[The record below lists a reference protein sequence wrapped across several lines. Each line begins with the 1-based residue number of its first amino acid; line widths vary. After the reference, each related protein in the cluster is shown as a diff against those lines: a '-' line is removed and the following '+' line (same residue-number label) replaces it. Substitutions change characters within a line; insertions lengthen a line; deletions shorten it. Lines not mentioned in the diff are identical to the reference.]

1 MNSPMLKPQTTPYHH
16 PQHLIPQIK
25 NCKTIQQLKTIH
37 AIFIK
42 TNKANDPTVST
53 ELIKFSATSNFR
65 DPIYAFK
72 LFDKMSQPNCFAW
85 NTVIRAFSDSS
96 SSDDACNALLLF
108 CQMLYDGVVEPN
120 SFTFPSVLKACSVVG
135 LEEGKQV
142 HGLVV
147 KFGFVDDE
155 FVVSNLLR
163 MYVMCGSIEDASVLF
178 HRNVGGLSSGNE
190 MVVRDKRRQE
200 GNVVLCNVMID
211 GYVRIGKIDL
221 ARGLFEQM
229 QQRSVVS
236 WNTMISGYAQ
246 NGFFMEAVEL
256 FRRMMEMGDVS
267 PNRVTL
273 VSVLPAIS
281 RLGALE
287 LGKWVHLY
295 AERNRIMIDE
305 VLGSAL
311 VDMYAKCGSIEKAVQ
326 VFERLSKTNVIAWNA
341 IIGGLAM
348 HGKAKDVLD
357 YFSRMERSGVSPS
370 DVTYIAIL
378 SACSHAGLVEE
389 GRSFFNHMVNNVG
402 LEPRI
407 EHYGCMVDLLGRAG
421 YLEEAEELIMNMPI
435 KPDDVI
441 WKALLGACKMNK
453 NVEIGRR
460 AAEVLM
466 KLAPHDSGAY
476 VALSNLYASSENWDG
491 VAEVRMMMKE
501 LDIRKDP
508 GCSWTEIDG
517 VIHEFLVEDDSHPRA
532 KEIHSMLKEIS
543 NKLSFVGHMQDT
555 TQVLL
560 KMDEKDK
567 ENLLHYHSE
576 KIAVAFGLISTSPK
590 TPLHIVKN
598 LRICEDCHSSMK
610 LISKVYDRRIIIRD
624 RKRFHHFDNGSCSCM
639 DYW

>member
-1 MNSPMLKPQTTPYHH
+1 
-16 PQHLIPQIK
+16 
-25 NCKTIQQLKTIH
+25 
-37 AIFIK
+37 
-42 TNKANDPTVST
+42 
-53 ELIKFSATSNFR
+53 
-65 DPIYAFK
+65 
-72 LFDKMSQPNCFAW
+72 MSQPNCFSW
-85 NTVIRAFSDSS
+85 NTVIRAFSEGSS
-96 SSDDACNALLLF
+96 SNAINALLIF
-108 CQMLYDGVVEPN
+108 CQLMSDGVVEPN
-120 SFTFPSVLKACSVVG
+120 SFTFPSVLKACSVFAG

-147 KFGFVDDE
+147 KFGFADDE

-163 MYVMCGSIEDASVLF
+163 LYVLCGSIEDASVLF
-178 HRNVGGLSSGNE
+178 HKNVGDLSSE
-190 MVVRDKRRQE
+190 IRVRDKRRQE

-211 GYVRIGKIDL
+211 GYVRIRKIDA
-221 ARGLFEQM
+221 ARELFNEM
-229 QQRSVVS
+229 QQKSVVS
-236 WNTMISGYAQ
+236 WNAMISGYAQ
-246 NGFFMEAVEL
+246 NGFFKEAIDL
-256 FRRMMEMGDVS
+256 FHMMMEMGDVS

-273 VSVLPAIS
+273 ASVLPAIS

-287 LGKWVHLY
+287 LGEWVHLY
-295 AERNRIMIDE
+295 AERNGVRIDA

-311 VDMYAKCGSIEKAVQ
+311 IDMYAKCGNIEKAIQ
-326 VFERLSKTNVIAWNA
+326 VFKRLLKTNVIVWNA
-341 IIGGLAM
+341 MIGGLAM

-378 SACSHAGLVEE
+378 SACSHAGLVKK
-389 GRSFFNHMVNNVG
+389 GISIFNDMVNRVG

-421 YLEEAEELIMNMPI
+421 YLEEAEELITNMPI

-441 WKALLGACKMNK
+441 WKALLGSCKLHK

-476 VALSNLYASSENWDG
+476 VALSNLYASSGNWDG

-508 GCSWTEIDG
+508 GCSWIEIDG

-543 NKLSFVGHMQDT
+543 DKLSLVGHIQDT

-560 KMDEKDK
+560 KIDDEHK
-567 ENLLHYHSE
+567 ESLLHYHSE
-576 KIAVAFGLISTSPK
+576 KIAVAFGLISTLPK
-590 TPLHIVKN
+590 TPLQIVKN

-610 LISKVYDRRIIIRD
+610 LISKVYERKIIIRD
-624 RKRFHHFDNGSCSCM
+624 RKRFHHFENGSCSCM

>member
-1 MNSPMLKPQTTPYHH
+1 MNYPILKPQTTPYQH
-16 PQHLIPQIK
+16 QHLIPQIK
-25 NCKTIQQLKTIH
+25 NCKTIQELKQLH

-42 TNKANDPTVST
+42 TNKAHDPTVST
-53 ELIKFSATSNFR
+53 ELLKLTATSDFR
-65 DPIYAFK
+65 DPIYALS
-72 LFDKMSQPNCFAW
+72 LFDQMSQPNCFAW

-96 SSDDACNALLLF
+96 SSNANNALLIF
-108 CQMLYDGVVEPN
+108 CQMMYDGVVEPN
-120 SFTFPSVLKACSVVG
+120 SFTFPSVLKACSVVAG

-163 MYVMCGSIEDASVLF
+163 MYVLCGSIEDASVLF
-178 HRNVGGLSSGNE
+178 HKNVGDLSSE
-190 MVVRDKRRQE
+190 IRVRDKRRQE

-211 GYVRIGKIDL
+211 GYVRIGKIDA
-221 ARGLFEQM
+221 ARELFDEM
-229 QQRSVVS
+229 QQKSVVS
-236 WNTMISGYAQ
+236 WNAMISGYAQ
-246 NGFFMEAVEL
+246 NGFFKEAVDL
-256 FRRMMEMGDVS
+256 FHRMMEMGDVS

-295 AERNRIMIDE
+295 AERNGVRIDE

-311 VDMYAKCGSIEKAVQ
+311 IDMYAKCGNIEKAIQ
-326 VFERLSKTNVIAWNA
+326 VFKRLSKTNVIAWNA
-341 IIGGLAM
+341 MIGGLAM

-378 SACSHAGLVEE
+378 NACSHAGLVEK
-389 GRSFFNHMVNNVG
+389 GRSIFNDMVNRVG

-421 YLEEAEELIMNMPI
+421 YLEEAEELITNMPI

-441 WKALLGACKMNK
+441 WKALLGACKLHK

-476 VALSNLYASSENWDG
+476 VALSNLYASSGNWDG

-508 GCSWTEIDG
+508 GCSWIEIDG

-543 NKLSFVGHMQDT
+543 NKLSLVGHIQDT

-560 KMDEKDK
+560 KMDEEHK
-567 ENLLHYHSE
+567 ESLLHYHSE

-590 TPLHIVKN
+590 TPLQIVKN

-610 LISKVYDRRIIIRD
+610 LISKVYQRRIIIRD
-624 RKRFHHFDNGSCSCM
+624 RKRFHHFENGSCSCM

>member
-1 MNSPMLKPQTTPYHH
+1 MNYPILKPQTTPYQH
-16 PQHLIPQIK
+16 QHLIPQIK
-25 NCKTIQQLKTIH
+25 NCKTIQELKQLH

-42 TNKANDPTVST
+42 TNKAHDPTVST
-53 ELIKFSATSNFR
+53 ELLKLTATSDFR
-65 DPIYAFK
+65 DPIYALS
-72 LFDKMSQPNCFAW
+72 LFDQMSQPNCFAW

-96 SSDDACNALLLF
+96 SSNANNALLIF
-108 CQMLYDGVVEPN
+108 CQMMYDGVVEPN
-120 SFTFPSVLKACSVVG
+120 SFTFPSVLKACSVVAG

-163 MYVMCGSIEDASVLF
+163 MYVLCGSIEDASVLF
-178 HRNVGGLSSGNE
+178 HKNVGDLSSE
-190 MVVRDKRRQE
+190 IRVRDKRRQE

-211 GYVRIGKIDL
+211 GYVRIGKIDA
-221 ARGLFEQM
+221 ARELFDEM
-229 QQRSVVS
+229 QQKSVVS
-236 WNTMISGYAQ
+236 WNAMISGYAQ
-246 NGFFMEAVEL
+246 NGFFKEAVDL
-256 FRRMMEMGDVS
+256 FHRMMEMGDVS

-295 AERNRIMIDE
+295 AERNGVRIDE

-311 VDMYAKCGSIEKAVQ
+311 IDMYAKCGNIEKAIQ
-326 VFERLSKTNVIAWNA
+326 VFKRLSKTNVIAWNA
-341 IIGGLAM
+341 MIGGLAM

-378 SACSHAGLVEE
+378 SACSHAGLVEK
-389 GRSFFNHMVNNVG
+389 GRSIFNDMVNRAG
-402 LEPRI
+402 LQPRI

-421 YLEEAEELIMNMPI
+421 YLEEAEELITNMPI

-441 WKALLGACKMNK
+441 WKALLGACKLHK

-476 VALSNLYASSENWDG
+476 VALSNLYASSGNWDG

-508 GCSWTEIDG
+508 GCSWIEIDG

-543 NKLSFVGHMQDT
+543 NKLSLVGHIQDT

-560 KMDEKDK
+560 KMDEEHK
-567 ENLLHYHSE
+567 ESLLHYHSE

-590 TPLHIVKN
+590 TPLQIVKN

-610 LISKVYDRRIIIRD
+610 LISKVYQRRIIIRD
-624 RKRFHHFDNGSCSCM
+624 RKRFHHFENGSCSCM

>member
-1 MNSPMLKPQTTPYHH
+1 MNYPILKPQTTPYQH
-16 PQHLIPQIK
+16 QHLIPQIK
-25 NCKTIQQLKTIH
+25 NCKTIQELKQLH

-42 TNKANDPTVST
+42 TNKAHDPTVST
-53 ELIKFSATSNFR
+53 ELLKLTATSDFR
-65 DPIYAFK
+65 DPIYALS
-72 LFDKMSQPNCFAW
+72 LFDQMSQPNCFAW

-96 SSDDACNALLLF
+96 SSNANNALLIF
-108 CQMLYDGVVEPN
+108 CQMMYDGVVEPN
-120 SFTFPSVLKACSVVG
+120 SFTFPSVLKACSVVAG

-163 MYVMCGSIEDASVLF
+163 MYVLCGSIEDASVLF
-178 HRNVGGLSSGNE
+178 HKNVGDLSSE
-190 MVVRDKRRQE
+190 IRVRDKRRQE

-211 GYVRIGKIDL
+211 GYVRIGKIDA
-221 ARGLFEQM
+221 ARELFDEM
-229 QQRSVVS
+229 QQKSVVS
-236 WNTMISGYAQ
+236 WNAMISGYAQ
-246 NGFFMEAVEL
+246 NGFFKEAVDL
-256 FRRMMEMGDVS
+256 FHRMMEMGDVS

-295 AERNRIMIDE
+295 AERNRVRIDE

-311 VDMYAKCGSIEKAVQ
+311 IDMYAKCGNIEKAIQ
-326 VFERLSKTNVIAWNA
+326 VFKRLSKTNVIAWNA
-341 IIGGLAM
+341 MIGGLAM

-378 SACSHAGLVEE
+378 NACSHAGLVEK
-389 GRSFFNHMVNNVG
+389 GRSIFNDMVNRVG

-421 YLEEAEELIMNMPI
+421 YLEEAEELITNMPI

-441 WKALLGACKMNK
+441 WKALLGACKLHK

-476 VALSNLYASSENWDG
+476 VALSNLYASSGNWDG

-508 GCSWTEIDG
+508 GCSWIEIDG

-543 NKLSFVGHMQDT
+543 NKLSLVGHIQDT

-560 KMDEKDK
+560 KMDEEHK
-567 ENLLHYHSE
+567 ESLLHYHSE

-590 TPLHIVKN
+590 TPLQIVKN

-610 LISKVYDRRIIIRD
+610 LISKVYQRRIIIRD
-624 RKRFHHFDNGSCSCM
+624 RKRFHHFENGSCSCM

>member
-1 MNSPMLKPQTTPYHH
+1 MNYPILKPQTTPY
-16 PQHLIPQIK
+16 QHQNLIPRIK
-25 NCKTIQQLKTIH
+25 NCKTIQELKQLH

-42 TNKANDPTVST
+42 TNKAHDPTVST
-53 ELIKFSATSNFR
+53 ELLKLTATSDFR
-65 DPIYAFK
+65 DPIYALS
-72 LFDKMSQPNCFAW
+72 LFDQMSQPNCFAW

-96 SSDDACNALLLF
+96 SSNANNALLIF
-108 CQMLYDGVVEPN
+108 CQMMYDGVVEPN
-120 SFTFPSVLKACSVVG
+120 SFTFPSVLKACSVVAG

-163 MYVMCGSIEDASVLF
+163 MYVLCGSIEDASVLF
-178 HRNVGGLSSGNE
+178 HKNVGDLSSE
-190 MVVRDKRRQE
+190 IRVRDKRRQE

-211 GYVRIGKIDL
+211 GYVRIGKIDA
-221 ARGLFEQM
+221 ARELFDEM
-229 QQRSVVS
+229 QQKSVVS
-236 WNTMISGYAQ
+236 WNAMISGYAQ
-246 NGFFMEAVEL
+246 NGFFKEAVDL
-256 FRRMMEMGDVS
+256 FHRMMEMGDVS

-295 AERNRIMIDE
+295 AERNGVRIDE

-311 VDMYAKCGSIEKAVQ
+311 IDMYAKCGNIEKAIQ
-326 VFERLSKTNVIAWNA
+326 VFKRLSKTNVIAWNA
-341 IIGGLAM
+341 MIGGLAM

-378 SACSHAGLVEE
+378 SACSHAGLVEK
-389 GRSFFNHMVNNVG
+389 GRSIFNDMVNRAG
-402 LEPRI
+402 LQPRI

-421 YLEEAEELIMNMPI
+421 YLEEAEELITNMPI

-441 WKALLGACKMNK
+441 WKALLGACKLHK

-476 VALSNLYASSENWDG
+476 VALSNLYASSGNWDG

-508 GCSWTEIDG
+508 GCSWIEIDG

-543 NKLSFVGHMQDT
+543 NKLSLVGHIQDT

-560 KMDEKDK
+560 KMDEEHK
-567 ENLLHYHSE
+567 ESLLHYHSE

-590 TPLHIVKN
+590 TPLQIVKN

-610 LISKVYDRRIIIRD
+610 LISKVYQRRIIIRD
-624 RKRFHHFDNGSCSCM
+624 RKRFHHFENGSCSCM

>member
-1 MNSPMLKPQTTPYHH
+1 MNYPILKPQTTPYQH
-16 PQHLIPQIK
+16 QHLIPQIK
-25 NCKTIQQLKTIH
+25 NCKTIQELKQLH

-42 TNKANDPTVST
+42 TNKVHDPTVST
-53 ELIKFSATSNFR
+53 ELLKLTATSDFR
-65 DPIYAFK
+65 DPIYALS
-72 LFDKMSQPNCFAW
+72 LFDQMSQPNCFAW

-96 SSDDACNALLLF
+96 SSNANNALLIF
-108 CQMLYDGVVEPN
+108 CQMMYDGVVEPN
-120 SFTFPSVLKACSVVG
+120 SFTFPSVLKACSVVAG

-163 MYVMCGSIEDASVLF
+163 MYVLCGSIEDASVLF
-178 HRNVGGLSSGNE
+178 HKNVGDLSSE
-190 MVVRDKRRQE
+190 IRVRDKRRQE

-211 GYVRIGKIDL
+211 GYVRIGKIDA
-221 ARGLFEQM
+221 ARELFDEM
-229 QQRSVVS
+229 QQKSVVS
-236 WNTMISGYAQ
+236 WNAMISGYAQ
-246 NGFFMEAVEL
+246 NGFFKEAVDL
-256 FRRMMEMGDVS
+256 FHRMMEMGDVS

-295 AERNRIMIDE
+295 AERNGVRIDE

-311 VDMYAKCGSIEKAVQ
+311 IDMYAKCGNIEKAIQ
-326 VFERLSKTNVIAWNA
+326 VFKRLSKTNVIAWNA
-341 IIGGLAM
+341 MIGGLAM

-378 SACSHAGLVEE
+378 NACSHAGLVEK
-389 GRSFFNHMVNNVG
+389 GRSIFNDMVNRVG

-421 YLEEAEELIMNMPI
+421 YLEEAEELITNMPI

-441 WKALLGACKMNK
+441 WKALLGACKLHK

-476 VALSNLYASSENWDG
+476 VALSNLYASSGNWDG

-508 GCSWTEIDG
+508 GCSWIEIDG

-543 NKLSFVGHMQDT
+543 NKLSLVGHIQDT

-560 KMDEKDK
+560 KMDEEHK
-567 ENLLHYHSE
+567 ESLLHYHSE

-590 TPLHIVKN
+590 TPLQIVKN

-610 LISKVYDRRIIIRD
+610 LISKVYQRRIIIRD
-624 RKRFHHFDNGSCSCM
+624 RKRFHHFENGSCSCM

>member
-1 MNSPMLKPQTTPYHH
+1 MNNPMLKPQTTPYHH

-25 NCKTIQQLKTIH
+25 NCKTLQQLKQLH

-42 TNKANDPTVST
+42 TNKTNDPTVST
-53 ELIKFSATSNFR
+53 ELLKLSATSDFR
-65 DPIYAFK
+65 DPIYALS
-72 LFDKMSQPNCFAW
+72 LFDQMSQPNCFAW
-85 NTVIRAFSDSS
+85 NTVIRALADSS
-96 SSDDACNALLLF
+96 SNADNALLIF
-108 CQMLYDGVVEPN
+108 CKMLSDGVVEPN
-120 SFTFPSVLKACSVVG
+120 GFTFPSVLKACSVVAG

-147 KFGFVDDE
+147 KLGFVDDE

-163 MYVMCGSIEDASVLF
+163 MYVMCGSTEDAGVLF
-178 HRNVGGLSSGNE
+178 RRSVDCVSDGNE
-190 MVVRDKRRQE
+190 MVVRGKRRQE

-211 GYVRIGKIDL
+211 GYVKIGKIDA
-221 ARGLFEQM
+221 ARELFDKMVE
-229 QQRSVVS
+229 RSVVS
-236 WNTMISGYAQ
+236 WNAMISGYAQ
-246 NGFFMEAVEL
+246 NGFFMEAVDL
-256 FRRMMEMGDVS
+256 FHRMMEMGDVL

-295 AERNRIMIDE
+295 AERNGVRIDE

-311 VDMYAKCGSIEKAVQ
+311 VDMYAKCGSIEKAIQ

-357 YFSRMERSGVSPS
+357 SFSRMKSSGVSPS

-378 SACSHAGLVEE
+378 SACSHAGLVEK
-389 GRSFFNHMVNNVG
+389 GRSIFNDMVNRVG

-421 YLEEAEELIMNMPI
+421 YLKEAEELITNMPI
-435 KPDDVI
+435 RPDDVI
-441 WKALLGACKMNK
+441 WKALLGACKMHK
-453 NVEIGRR
+453 NVEIGRH

-476 VALSNLYASSENWDG
+476 VALSNLYASAGNWDG
-491 VAEVRMMMKE
+491 VAEVRLMMKE

-508 GCSWTEIDG
+508 GCSWIEIDG

-532 KEIHSMLKEIS
+532 KEIHSMLTEIS
-543 NKLSFVGHMQDT
+543 NKLSLVGHVQDT

-560 KMDEKDK
+560 KMDEKHK
-567 ENLLHYHSE
+567 ETLLHYHSE

-590 TPLHIVKN
+590 TTLQIVKN

-610 LISKVYDRRIIIRD
+610 LISKVYERRIIIRD
-624 RKRFHHFDNGSCSCM
+624 RKRFHHFDNGLCSCM

>member
-1 MNSPMLKPQTTPYHH
+1 MNYPMLKPQTTPYHH
-16 PQHLIPQIK
+16 PQTLIPQIK
-25 NCKTIQQLKTIH
+25 HCKTIQQLKQLH

-42 TNKANDPTVST
+42 TNQTHDPTVST
-53 ELIKFSATSNFR
+53 ELLKLSSTSAFR
-65 DPIYAFK
+65 DPIYALS
-72 LFDKMSQPNCFAW
+72 LFDQMPQPNVFAW

-96 SSDDACNALLLF
+96 NADKALLLF
-108 CQMLYDGVVEPN
+108 CRMLFDGFVEPN
-120 SFTFPSVLKACSVVG
+120 SFTFPSVLKACSVVDG
-135 LEEGKQV
+135 LKEGKQI
-142 HGLVV
+142 HCLVV

-155 FVVSNLLR
+155 FIISNLIR
-163 MYVMCGSIEDASVLF
+163 MYVMCGSIENASVLF
-178 HRNVGGLSSGNE
+178 HRNVDFVSSRNG
-190 MVVRDKRRQE
+190 VIVRDKRRQE

-211 GYVRIGKIDL
+211 GYVRNGKLDV
-221 ARGLFEQM
+221 ARGMFDKM
-229 QQRSVVS
+229 HQRSVVS
-236 WNTMISGYAQ
+236 WNSMISGYAQ
-246 NGFFMEAVEL
+246 NGFFMEAIDL

-267 PNRVTL
+267 LNRVTL

-295 AERNRIMIDE
+295 AERNGIQIDE

-326 VFERLSKTNVIAWNA
+326 VFERLPQTNYIAWNA
-341 IIGGLAM
+341 VIGGLAM
-348 HGKAKDVLD
+348 HGKAKEVLD
-357 YFSRMERSGVSPS
+357 CFSRMERSGVSPS

-378 SACSHAGLVEE
+378 SACSHAGLVEK
-389 GRSFFNHMVNNVG
+389 GRSFFKDMVNRVG

-435 KPDDVI
+435 RSDDVI
-441 WKALLGACKMNK
+441 WKALLGACKMHK

-476 VALSNLYASSENWDG
+476 VALSNLYAASGNWDG
-491 VAEVRMMMKE
+491 VAKVRLMMKE
-501 LDIRKDP
+501 MDIRKDP
-508 GCSWTEIDG
+508 GCSWIEIDG

-532 KEIHSMLKEIS
+532 KEINSMLKEIS
-543 NKLSFVGHMQDT
+543 NKLSLVGHMPNT
-555 TQVLL
+555 TQVLV
-560 KMDEKDK
+560 KMDQKHK
-567 ENLLHYHSE
+567 ESLLHYHSE

-590 TPLHIVKN
+590 TTLQIVKN
-598 LRICEDCHSSMK
+598 LRICDDCHSSMK
-610 LISKVYDRRIIIRD
+610 LISKFYERRIVIRD
-624 RKRFHHFDNGSCSCM
+624 RKRFHHFENGSCSCM

>member
-1 MNSPMLKPQTTPYHH
+1 MNYPILKPQTTPY
-16 PQHLIPQIK
+16 QHLNLIPQIK
-25 NCKTIQQLKTIH
+25 NCKTIQELKQLH

-42 TNKANDPTVST
+42 TNKAHDPTVST
-53 ELIKFSATSNFR
+53 ELLKLTATSDFR
-65 DPIYAFK
+65 DPIYALS
-72 LFDKMSQPNCFAW
+72 LFDQMSQPNCFAW

-96 SSDDACNALLLF
+96 SSNANNALLIF
-108 CQMLYDGVVEPN
+108 CQMMYDGVVEPN
-120 SFTFPSVLKACSVVG
+120 SFTFPSVLKACSVVAG

-163 MYVMCGSIEDASVLF
+163 MYVLCGSIEDASVLF
-178 HRNVGGLSSGNE
+178 HKNVGDLSSE
-190 MVVRDKRRQE
+190 IRVRDKRRQE

-211 GYVRIGKIDL
+211 GYVRIGKIDA
-221 ARGLFEQM
+221 ARELFDEM
-229 QQRSVVS
+229 QQKSVVS
-236 WNTMISGYAQ
+236 WNAMISGYAQ
-246 NGFFMEAVEL
+246 NGFFKEAVDL
-256 FRRMMEMGDVS
+256 FHRMMEMGDVS

-295 AERNRIMIDE
+295 AERNGVRIDE

-311 VDMYAKCGSIEKAVQ
+311 IDMYAKCGNIEKAIQ
-326 VFERLSKTNVIAWNA
+326 VFKRLSKTNVIAWNA
-341 IIGGLAM
+341 MIGGLAM

-378 SACSHAGLVEE
+378 SACSHAGLVEK
-389 GRSFFNHMVNNVG
+389 GRSIFNDMVNRVG

-421 YLEEAEELIMNMPI
+421 YLEEAEELITNMPI

-441 WKALLGACKMNK
+441 WKALLGACKLHK

-476 VALSNLYASSENWDG
+476 VALSNLYASSGNWDG

-508 GCSWTEIDG
+508 GCSWIEIDG

-543 NKLSFVGHMQDT
+543 NKLSLVGHIQDT

-560 KMDEKDK
+560 KMDEEHK
-567 ENLLHYHSE
+567 ESLLHYHSE

-590 TPLHIVKN
+590 TPLQIVKN

-610 LISKVYDRRIIIRD
+610 LISKVYQRRIIIRD
-624 RKRFHHFDNGSCSCM
+624 RKRFHHFENGSCSCM

>member
-1 MNSPMLKPQTTPYHH
+1 MNYPILKPQTTPY
-16 PQHLIPQIK
+16 QHLNLIPQIK
-25 NCKTIQQLKTIH
+25 NCKTIQELKQLH

-42 TNKANDPTVST
+42 TNKAHDPTVST
-53 ELIKFSATSNFR
+53 ELLKLTATSDFR
-65 DPIYAFK
+65 DPIYALS
-72 LFDKMSQPNCFAW
+72 LFDQMSQPNCFAW

-96 SSDDACNALLLF
+96 SSNANNALLIF
-108 CQMLYDGVVEPN
+108 CQMMYDGVVEPN
-120 SFTFPSVLKACSVVG
+120 SFTFPSVLKACSVVAG

-163 MYVMCGSIEDASVLF
+163 MYVLCGSIEDASVLF
-178 HRNVGGLSSGNE
+178 HKNVGDLSSE
-190 MVVRDKRRQE
+190 IRVRDKRRQE

-211 GYVRIGKIDL
+211 GYVRIGKIDA
-221 ARGLFEQM
+221 ARELFDEM
-229 QQRSVVS
+229 QQKSVVS
-236 WNTMISGYAQ
+236 WNAMISGYAQ
-246 NGFFMEAVEL
+246 NGFFKEAVDL
-256 FRRMMEMGDVS
+256 FHRMMEMGDVS

-295 AERNRIMIDE
+295 AERNGVRIDE

-311 VDMYAKCGSIEKAVQ
+311 IDMYAKCGNIEKAIQ
-326 VFERLSKTNVIAWNA
+326 VFKRLSKTNVIAWNA
-341 IIGGLAM
+341 MIGGLAM

-378 SACSHAGLVEE
+378 NACSHAGLVEK
-389 GRSFFNHMVNNVG
+389 GRSIFNDMVNRAG
-402 LEPRI
+402 LQPRI

-421 YLEEAEELIMNMPI
+421 YLEEAEELITNMPI

-441 WKALLGACKMNK
+441 WKALLGACKLHK

-476 VALSNLYASSENWDG
+476 VALSNLYASSGNWDG

-508 GCSWTEIDG
+508 GCSWIEIDG

-543 NKLSFVGHMQDT
+543 NKLSLVGHIQDT

-560 KMDEKDK
+560 KMDEEHK
-567 ENLLHYHSE
+567 ESLLHYHSE

-590 TPLHIVKN
+590 TPLQIVKN

-610 LISKVYDRRIIIRD
+610 LISKVYQRRIIIRD
-624 RKRFHHFDNGSCSCM
+624 RKRFHHFENGSCSCM

>member
-1 MNSPMLKPQTTPYHH
+1 MNYPILKPQTTPYQH
-16 PQHLIPQIK
+16 QHLIPQIK
-25 NCKTIQQLKTIH
+25 NCKTIQELKQLH

-42 TNKANDPTVST
+42 TNKAHDPTVST
-53 ELIKFSATSNFR
+53 ELLKLTATSDFR
-65 DPIYAFK
+65 DPIYALS
-72 LFDKMSQPNCFAW
+72 LFDQMSQPNCFAW

-96 SSDDACNALLLF
+96 SSNANNALLIF
-108 CQMLYDGVVEPN
+108 CQMMYDGVVEPN
-120 SFTFPSVLKACSVVG
+120 SFTFPSVLKACSVVAG

-163 MYVMCGSIEDASVLF
+163 MYVLCGSIEDASVLF
-178 HRNVGGLSSGNE
+178 HKNVGDLSSE
-190 MVVRDKRRQE
+190 IRVRDKRRQE

-211 GYVRIGKIDL
+211 GYVRIGKIDA
-221 ARGLFEQM
+221 ARELFDEM
-229 QQRSVVS
+229 QQKSVVS
-236 WNTMISGYAQ
+236 WNAMISGYAQ
-246 NGFFMEAVEL
+246 NGFFKEAVDL
-256 FRRMMEMGDVS
+256 FHRMMEMGDVS

-295 AERNRIMIDE
+295 AERNRVRIDE

-311 VDMYAKCGSIEKAVQ
+311 IDMYAKCGNIEKAIQ
-326 VFERLSKTNVIAWNA
+326 VFKRLSKTNVIAWNA
-341 IIGGLAM
+341 MIGGLAM

-378 SACSHAGLVEE
+378 NACSHAGLVEK
-389 GRSFFNHMVNNVG
+389 GRSIFNDMVNRVG

-421 YLEEAEELIMNMPI
+421 YLEEAEELITNMPI

-441 WKALLGACKMNK
+441 WKALLGACKLHK
-453 NVEIGRR
+453 NDEIGRR

-476 VALSNLYASSENWDG
+476 VALSNLYASSGNWDG

-508 GCSWTEIDG
+508 GCSWIEIDG

-543 NKLSFVGHMQDT
+543 NKLSLVGHIQDT
-555 TQVLL
+555 HKCYLRWMRNIKRVYYTITVRKLL
-560 KMDEKDK
+560 LDLD
-567 ENLLHYHSE
+567 
-576 KIAVAFGLISTSPK
+576 
-590 TPLHIVKN
+590 
-598 LRICEDCHSSMK
+598 
-610 LISKVYDRRIIIRD
+610 
-624 RKRFHHFDNGSCSCM
+624 
-639 DYW
+639 